1 MVRVFSFLRMRPTS
15 RGMQHTLN
23 IIGGGMAG
31 SEAAW
36 QAANAGLRVI
46 IHEMRPKVATFAHR
60 TGNLGEMVCSNS
72 FRSDDHEQ
80 NAVGL
85 LHWEMMQANGLIMQ
99 TAYKHRLPAGGAL
112 AVDRDPFA
120 ESVTAA
126 LKAHPNISVSYDE
139 ITALPQDGHWII
151 ATGPLTSGALA
162 EAIQKETG
170 AEALAF
176 FDAIAPIVYHDS
188 VNMDVAWMQS
198 RYDKGETIEEQT
210 AYLNCPMTKAQYE
223 AFIDAL
229 LEADKT
235 EFKEGET
242 AGYFDGCLP
251 IEVMAERGRETLR
264 FGPMKPVGL
273 TNAHDPLNKPYAVV
287 QLRRDNALGTLYNIV
302 GFQTKMKY
310 GAQKAVFK
318 MIPGLEDA
326 EFARL
331 GGIHRNTFINS
342 PTLLDDQM
350 RLRSRPNIRFAG
362 QITGVEGYVESA
374 AMGLLAGRM
383 AVAELTGQTLDP
395 VPNTTAMGALV
406 THITGGAEAKTFQ
419 PMNVNFGL
427 FPPLDGV
434 KGGRRGRK
442 DRYKG
447 YTDRAKADW
456 QAWLAPQAQ
465 AAE

>member
-1 MVRVFSFLRMRPTS
+1 MRE
-15 RGMQHTLN
+15 TLH

-36 QAANAGLRVI
+36 QAAEAGVPVVL
-46 IHEMRPKVATFAHR
+46 HEMRPTVGTFAHR
-60 TGNLGEMVCSNS
+60 TGSLAEMVCSNS
-72 FRSDDHEQ
+72 FRSDDDER

-85 LHWEMMQANGLIMQ
+85 LHWEMGAANGLIMA
-99 TAYKHRLPAGGAL
+99 TARAHRLPAGGAL

-120 ESVTAA
+120 EAVTAKI
-126 LKAHPNISVSYDE
+126 KAHPLISVEYGE
-139 ITALPQDGHWII
+139 ITELPKDGHWII

-162 EAIQKETG
+162 ESIRAETG
-170 AEALAF
+170 AESLAF
-176 FDAIAPIVYHDS
+176 FDAIAPIVYADS
-188 VNMDVAWMQS
+188 IDMSVAWLQS
-198 RYDKGETIEEQT
+198 RYDKGETEEERT
-210 AYLNCPMTKAQYE
+210 AYINCPMDKPQYE

-229 LEADKT
+229 LAAEKT
-235 EFKEGET
+235 EFHEGET

-264 FGPMKPVGL
+264 HGPMKPVGL
-273 TNAHDPLNKPYAVV
+273 TNSHKPQEKAYAVV
-287 QLRRDNALGTLYNIV
+287 QLRRDNQLGTLYNIV

-310 GAQKAVFK
+310 GAQTAVFK
-318 MIPGLEDA
+318 MIPGLQDA
-326 EFARL
+326 SFARL

-342 PTLLDDQM
+342 PRLLDDQM
-350 RLRSRPNIRFAG
+350 RLKSRPNIRFAG

-383 AVAELTGQTLDP
+383 AAAEIKGEILPPPPAD
-395 VPNTTAMGALV
+395 TAMGALI

-427 FPPLDGV
+427 FPPIDA

-442 DRYKG
+442 DRYKA
-447 YTDRAKADW
+447 YTDRAK
-456 QAWLAPQAQ
+456 QAFTEWLS
-465 AAE
+465 